1 MGRRATTRNGR
12 DLYAPQRNHED
23 IVKSV
28 LTLGGLPHSL
38 TVDDEGRGET
48 ARRLHRRPKR
58 EMEESFHPPTLKT
71 LFRHESV
78 EGHNDR
84 PSRTQDGSEE
94 R

>member
-1 MGRRATTRNGR
+1 
-12 DLYAPQRNHED
+12 
-23 IVKSV
+23 
-28 LTLGGLPHSL
+28 
-38 TVDDEGRGET
+38 
-48 ARRLHRRPKR
+48 
-58 EMEESFHPPTLKT
+58 MEESFHPPTLKT